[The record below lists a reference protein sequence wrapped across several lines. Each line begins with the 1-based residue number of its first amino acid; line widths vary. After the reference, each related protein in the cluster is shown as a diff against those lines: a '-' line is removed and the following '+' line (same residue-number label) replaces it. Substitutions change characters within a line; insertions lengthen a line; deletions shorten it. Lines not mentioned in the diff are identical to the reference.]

1 MCAYWSD
8 IDRPLIWFLNSIGW
22 GPSDRLD
29 RARITQLLDE
39 TVTQGSSIKWTV
51 YYEDEK
57 ALDKTVEQL
66 VADLDYLKK
75 WFAWH
80 KSWAH
85 KDGKPIIFIWNESD
99 CKVTSRWEDAAKTA
113 GWYVVL
119 KLFENYKDCNNQPDS
134 WHQYVSISL
143 FS

>member
-1 MCAYWSD
+1 MCALTILQNPCSS
-8 IDRPLIWFLNSIGW
+8 LGW

-39 TVTQGSSIKWTV
+39 TVAQGSNIKWTI

-57 ALDKTVEQL
+57 KFDKTVNEL
-66 VADLDYLKK
+66 VSDLNYLKK

-80 KSWAH
+80 ESWAH
-85 KDGKPIIFIWNESD
+85 KDGKPIIFIWNESECEVSD
-99 CKVTSRWEDAAKTA
+99 RWFDAARDA

-119 KLFENYKDCNNQPDS
+119 KLFGKYDECDKQPDS
-134 WHQYVSISL
+134 WHQYVSIAMFCS
-143 FS
+143 

>member
-1 MCAYWSD
+1 MIYYT
-8 IDRPLIWFLNSIGW
+8 ILFFHFLGW
-22 GPSDRLD
+22 GRSDRLD

-39 TVTQGSSIKWTV
+39 TVTQRSNIKWTV

-57 ALDKTVEQL
+57 KFDYSKDQL
-66 VADLDYLKK
+66 VDDLNYLKK

-80 KSWAH
+80 EAWAH
-85 KDGKPIIFIWNESD
+85 KDGKPVIFIWNEKE
-99 CKVTSRWEDAAKTA
+99 CEVAERWVAAAKEA

-119 KLFENYKDCNNQPDS
+119 KLFGGWKECTNQPDS
-134 WHQYVSISL
+134 WHQYVSNKNFILYRS

>member
-1 MCAYWSD
+1 MA
-8 IDRPLIWFLNSIGW
+8 IGW

-39 TVTQGSSIKWTV
+39 TTAQGSNIKWTV

-57 ALDKTVEQL
+57 ALDKTVDEL
-66 VADLDYLKK
+66 VADLNYLKK

-80 KSWAH
+80 ESWAH
-85 KDGKPIIFIWNESD
+85 KNGKPVIFIWNESECEVAD
-99 CKVTSRWEDAAKTA
+99 RWEQAARKA

-119 KLFENYKDCNNQPDS
+119 KLFGNHEKCSSQPDS
-134 WHQYVSISL
+134 WHQYVSWNSRPLPSRNFINRCANMRL
-143 FS
+143 